1 MACKQETQ
9 NFVKQILAYD
19 CWKTLMDFCVNDCQR
34 RNYSSDKEFN
44 TNYSKQSVASNL
56 SDTSESSHSLT
67 DGTKVDQPNFTCTG
81 RERLIRSHSSAR
93 FCFELS
99 GNSN

>member
-44 TNYSKQSVASNL
+44 TKHSKQSVASNL

-67 DGTKVDQPNFTCTG
+67 DGTKVYQLNFNLFCPKS
-81 RERLIRSHSSAR
+81 LCIWMSAK
-93 FCFELS
+93 
-99 GNSN
+99 